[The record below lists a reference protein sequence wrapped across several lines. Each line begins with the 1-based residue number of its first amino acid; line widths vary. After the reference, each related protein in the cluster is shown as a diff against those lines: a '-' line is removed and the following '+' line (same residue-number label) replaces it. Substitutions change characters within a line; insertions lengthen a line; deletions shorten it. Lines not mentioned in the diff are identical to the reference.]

1 MIDVFLVYDPI
12 SPENR
17 SITVN
22 GKMLEKPSSPL
33 ADIIQKMLQSW
44 IHKLPDELEKQFH
57 GEKIINLTFS
67 GIKSDQEDVERM
79 VREAN
84 SRGFKITVKRYVT
97 MESPEDKFKAFTGWL
112 NEQYKK
118 PFFRKLLKEH
128 PDKQAKINEA
138 LGDRFDIYVIATMS
152 SGKST
157 LINAFL
163 HKELMPAAN
172 EATTAVITEIKNA
185 PTTSYAGSAYEGT
198 PGANDS
204 REIDRSGN
212 VTLDMMQEW
221 NRDERVQTITIEGPL
236 PFVSGEQDLN
246 VVMTDTPGPN
256 NSRDENHGVITMNKI
271 KDNKRKPLILYVLNA
286 QQLGINDDKNLLESI
301 GKVMKEDP
309 QARDRFLFVL
319 NKADTFDPERENI
332 DAVLG
337 RCRSYLGEVGITN
350 PFIYPVSA
358 RLALLSRK
366 SASNFTRLDKG
377 DLPRLEMT
385 FLPEPSENWAG
396 IDLSAKAPTTFSMPV
411 DKENE
416 LAYRS
421 GMAALEA
428 AIKGYARKY
437 NYPFRLHRVASVA
450 KQVLDI
456 GDGEKE
462 FQKLIAENEEQIQ
475 KIRKVCDQLRDE
487 SVKVWE
493 SQSFLDE
500 LREAETLP
508 RHFVEQIQKKRTERE
523 MFLATTGRGLDVAAE
538 VGRNGPSK
546 VEAALNK
553 AKGDFKRYFE
563 QYLAFLNTLMAESNE
578 QIGKELES
586 LYEEKVKAI
595 FAGLDDGTMNRPL
608 WNALGNV
615 AFNMDTELD
624 SSEIVKKARQVSVS
638 KWWNPF
644 TWGEEKTVYDHKV
657 GNVAAI
663 WRKRQ
668 QSIEV
673 NFDDAT
679 KIAETKIITYRKDY
693 VELFKKR
700 METLLPK
707 KLDELSESI
716 QKQEDDAKVRAVAK
730 AEAEERLKEIGVVRD
745 RLDEILS
752 K

>member
-1 MIDVFLVYDPI
+1 MIDVSLVYDPF

-22 GKMLEKPSSPL
+22 GKTLEKSLPL
-33 ADIIQKMLQSW
+33 ADMSRRMLQSW

-67 GIKSDQEDVERM
+67 GTKSDQEDVETM
-79 VREAN
+79 VRDAN
-84 SRGFKITVKRYVT
+84 RRGFKITVKRYVT
-97 MESPEDKFKAFTGWL
+97 MESPEEKFRAFTGWL
-112 NEQYKK
+112 NAQYEK
-118 PFFRKLLKEH
+118 PFFKKLLKEH

-172 EATTAVITEIKNA
+172 EATTAVITEIKNEA
-185 PTTSYAGSAYEGT
+185 TPSYAGIAYEGV
-198 PGANDS
+198 PGAKDS

-236 PFVSGEQDLN
+236 PFVLGEQDLN
-246 VVMTDTPGPN
+246 VVLTDTPGPN
-256 NSRDENHGVITMNKI
+256 NSRDDRHRVITMNKI
-271 KDNKRKPLILYVLNA
+271 SDNKRKPLILYVLNA
-286 QQLGINDDKNLLESI
+286 QQLGINDDKNLLETI
-301 GKVMKEDP
+301 GREIKEDP

-337 RCRSYLGEVGITN
+337 RCRSYLDDVGIKN

-366 SASNFTRLDKG
+366 SASNFTRADKG
-377 DLPRLEMT
+377 DLPRLEMA

-396 IDLSAKAPTTFSMPV
+396 IDLSAKAPTTFSMSV
-411 DKENE
+411 DKKNE

-450 KQVLDI
+450 KEVLDI
-456 GDGEKE
+456 GRGEE
-462 FQKLIAENEEQIQ
+462 QFQKLIAENEEQIQ
-475 KIRKVCDQLRDE
+475 KIRKVCDQLRNE
-487 SVKVWE
+487 SAKVWE

-500 LREAETLP
+500 LRGVETLP
-508 RHFVEQIQKKRTERE
+508 REFVEQIQKKRTERE
-523 MFLATTGRGLDVAAE
+523 MFLAATGNRLPDGLVE
-538 VGRNGPSK
+538 PSK
-546 VEAALNK
+546 VESVLNK
-553 AKGDFKRYFE
+553 AKTEFEGYFE
-563 QYLAFLNTLMAESNE
+563 QYLAFLNTLMEESNE

-586 LYEEKVKAI
+586 FYANKVKDM
-595 FAGLDDGTMNRPL
+595 FKGLDDGTMSRPL
-608 WNALGNV
+608 WSALGDV

-624 SSEIVKKARQVSVS
+624 SSEIVKEARQVSVS
-638 KWWNPF
+638 RWWNPF
-644 TWGEEKTVYDHKV
+644 TWGDEKTVYDRKA
-657 GNVAAI
+657 NVRAI

-668 QSIEV
+668 QSIEL
-673 NFDDAT
+673 NFEDAT
-679 KIAETKIITYRKDY
+679 RIAEDKIITYRKDY

-700 METLLPK
+700 VKTLLPK

-716 QKQEDDAKVRAVAK
+716 QRQEDNVKARAVAQ
-730 AEAEERLKEIGVVRD
+730 AEAEERLEEIGEVKA

-752 K
+752 NKA